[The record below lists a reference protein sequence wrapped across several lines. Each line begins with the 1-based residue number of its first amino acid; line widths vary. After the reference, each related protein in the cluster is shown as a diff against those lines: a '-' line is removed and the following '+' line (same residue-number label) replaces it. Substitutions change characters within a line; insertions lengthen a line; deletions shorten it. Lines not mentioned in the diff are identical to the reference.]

1 MSNFKKFEDWD
12 ARTKRVQN
20 DIAAGKYV
28 SGKTTLIA
36 FGPPE
41 FKMIATA
48 ANTDISATSA
58 VTNDNFLATTGGWEA
73 PIPCGEVQGFSQQQQ
88 SQLIKLFEIGS
99 ERSIV
104 VRGRTFGALQINR
117 VLYNGA
123 NLLKYL
129 YLYYTVKGEGDG
141 AKIGGN
147 INTDRL
153 SKILSKKGGKG
164 TITVEANAFGTA
176 ETEPMENNLFWTLN
190 SALFSIPVGI
200 MLYLK
205 DTLDKPFGAV
215 YFENCYINSHSAS
228 LDEGSPIIT
237 EGVSIEFER
246 CLSLKVTNS

>member
-41 FKMIATA
+41 FKMISTKTKT
-48 ANTDISATSA
+48 NISTTPV
-58 VTNDNFLATTGGWEA
+58 VTNDNFLETTGAWDA

-88 SQLIKLFEIGS
+88 SQLVKLFEIGS

-129 YLYYTVKGEGDG
+129 YLYYTVNEKGTE
-141 AKIGGN
+141 IGGK
-147 INTDRL
+147 INTNRL
-153 SKILSKKGGKG
+153 SQILSKKGGEG